1 MNNAKLGLFG
11 VLLVGLVTLSACSD
25 RSEPSAG
32 AEAPAKDTT
41 QLAAPGIPEARRA
54 MRIKSEL
61 TVRVA
66 DVDAAT
72 SDVRGAVKD
81 LGGYVARAQSS
92 GEEAT
97 RRADLELKVPSDKLA
112 ALRTALVDAGSIESE
127 SETAEDVTDQQ
138 ADLKARVRNAHAEEK
153 RLLDLLSDKTG
164 SLADVIAAEK
174 ALSEVRERVE
184 RLEAAD
190 AALDGQIAYADV
202 KLHLTPKRVAE
213 PSGAIGK
220 VGAAFERGFSLLGQA
235 LIGAGVLFGTFAPTL
250 LVFGLLLAAFVW
262 ATRVISRRRAS
273 RSLPHAQP

>member
-1 MNNAKLGLFG
+1 MNNAKLGLLG
-11 VLLVGLVTLSACSD
+11 VLLVGLVTVSACSD

-32 AEAPAKDTT
+32 AAAPPKDTT

-66 DVDAAT
+66 DVDTAT

-92 GEEAT
+92 GEKES

-164 SLADVIAAEK
+164 SLADIIAAEK
-174 ALSEVRERVE
+174 ALSDVRERVE

-202 KLHLTPKRVAE
+202 KLHLQPKRIAE
-213 PSGAIGK
+213 PSGAIGR

-250 LVFGLLLAAFVW
+250 LVVGLLLAAFVW
-262 ATRVISRRRAS
+262 ATRAISRRRAL
-273 RSLPHAQP
+273 RALPHAQP